1 RSALADLDEPQ
12 LRWMPAH
19 QLHLTLAFYGEV
31 DREAA
36 DEVRAHLGDELG
48 GTGSL
53 QLQLRA
59 AGTFG
64 QRVLWVG
71 VGGETERLQL
81 LMAAAAGAPGHVQ
94 EHRPHPHVT
103 IARARRHHKEDLETP
118 ARQLAGY
125 GGPNW
130 TADTTGGSG
139 PWRARARPR
148 TPAPPAGD
156 HRAGAAP
163 PQGRPGDPC
172 PSARRLRRTE
182 LDRRQYRGHRLPSG
196 PRSRRCARP
205 RGDGDRGPV
214 GAFAG

>member
-1 RSALADLDEPQ
+1 MRLFAAIRPPQEVLDHLRSALADLDEPQ

-48 GTGSL
+48 GTGRL

-81 LMAAAAGAPGHVQ
+81 LMAAAAGAPGRVQ

-125 GGPNW
+125 AGPNW
-130 TADTTGGSG
+130 TADSIDVIVSHLG
-139 PWRARARPR
+139 
-148 TPAPPAGD
+148 
-156 HRAGAAP
+156 
-163 PQGRPGDPC
+163 
-172 PSARRLRRTE
+172 
-182 LDRRQYRGHRLPSG
+182 
-196 PRSRRCARP
+196 
-205 RGDGDRGPV
+205 RGPGGV
-214 GAFAG
+214 TAHEVMATVDL